1 VVALACNL
9 DLPGTRFLAGLT
21 AVFVV
26 CLHQALAW
34 QVPTLLLVN
43 RRHRASPLSSSFPKV
58 RQDSVYSQYQA
69 FASRKLVRIDRPAE
83 SAPAVTEITPEHEA
97 TETPFFVKVS
107 VCAQRRWSKMSDS
120 SFLGTSRKKE
130 LPCRLDFT
138 QLGSPSCSAASFM
151 ARI

>member
-1 VVALACNL
+1 LSFACTKHWHGRC
-9 DLPGTRFLAGLT
+9 PHFFWSIG
-21 AVFVV
+21 VIV
-26 CLHQALAW
+26 
-34 QVPTLLLVN
+34 LLLYQ
-43 RRHRASPLSSSFPKV
+43 SSFPKV

-138 QLGSPSCSAASFM
+138 QLGSPSCSAGSFM